1 MPLGDCLYRG
11 RSGARAALL
20 VGNVEAAMAA
30 LSPQSEVV
38 AMLREGRVADA
49 LTILER
55 TDDPKWSSSD
65 ACRAAYRKAMAG
77 KSKPHMEK
85 PL

>member
-11 RSGARAALL
+11 RSGAQAALL
-20 VGNVEAAMAA
+20 VGNVDAAIAA

-49 LTILER
+49 LTCLER
-55 TDDPKWSSSD
+55 ADDPKWSSSES
-65 ACRAAYRKAMAG
+65 CRAAYQKAMNG
-77 KSKPHMEK
+77 KAKPHMEK